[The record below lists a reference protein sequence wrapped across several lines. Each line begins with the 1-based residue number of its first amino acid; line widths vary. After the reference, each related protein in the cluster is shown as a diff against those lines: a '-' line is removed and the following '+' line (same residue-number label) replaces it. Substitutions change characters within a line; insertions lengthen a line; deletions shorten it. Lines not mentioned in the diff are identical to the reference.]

1 MKKTAAL
8 FSILLTAL
16 LNAQTGTDEKV
27 LERLRH
33 QEKKDR
39 VYDQILSNVE
49 TFNVYLQKSNE
60 VRVALMDTNTALIG
74 AVLSEPD
81 FFGNDLV
88 RRSDFLNLA
97 AEHYFYRV
105 DSAPSPYAKPAGLD
119 PRKKAFDLWQEI
131 IEMDLKLLAAAK
143 AESWEGRGTPI
154 SPNALSPAL
163 AMDRYRYEI
172 TPDKA
177 AAPFRNNYARYFT
190 YYTNGYDAGS
200 EFRLNMGVY
209 FLLKG
214 ELSNAEKA
222 LTFLEDKSEHYA
234 DRLLAEKAVQ
244 TTNDAESYR
253 TVKDY
258 LVQLRS
264 REFYLK
270 RVEEKY
276 FEYANALLT
285 TRDEQGRIRPLSFTN
300 IPVEN
305 RDSIR
310 RALEAYDK
318 ATTGAKP
325 KTESYLNAALVYLRM
340 ERYPNALI
348 ALDEALKRSP
358 SFPVLYTLGL
368 TQLRLGDYPK
378 AYQYFI
384 EAKYHDEKM
393 PELFNNLAHCTLF
406 LTNRDERKRGL
417 GWANRA
423 IELNDKNHYFYVTKG
438 EVLRNLNDASGYTN
452 QLRNALTVLQNVQ
465 VTNYNDYRKVFLL
478 ETTNEVPRRIREAI
492 RDVNER
498 LGIGPFKER

>member
-1 MKKTAAL
+1 MNKTATLL
-8 FSILLTAL
+8 FFLTATF
-16 LNAQTGTDEKV
+16 LNAQTVTDEKV
-27 LERLRH
+27 LERLR
-33 QEKKDR
+33 QQDKKDR
-39 VYDQILSNVE
+39 IYDQILTNVE
-49 TFNVYLQKSNE
+49 TFNLFLQKSNE

-74 AVLSEPD
+74 RVLSDPD

-105 DSAPSPYAKPAGLD
+105 DNVPSLYAKPIGLD

-131 IEMDLKLLAAAK
+131 IEMDLKLLSAAK

-163 AMDRYRYEI
+163 AMDRYRYE
-172 TPDKA
+172 TSSDKMGT
-177 AAPFRNNYARYFT
+177 PFRNNYTRYLP

-200 EFRLNMGVY
+200 EFRLNMGVF

-214 ELSNAEKA
+214 DITNAEKA
-222 LTFLEDKSEHYA
+222 LNFLEEKSEHYA
-234 DRLLAEKAVQ
+234 DRLLAEKALQ
-244 TTNDAESYR
+244 ATNDAESYR

-258 LVQLRS
+258 LMQLRS

-285 TRDEQGRIRPLSFTN
+285 TRDEQGRQRPLSFTN

-318 ATTGAKP
+318 AAIGAKP

-348 ALDEALKRSP
+348 ALDEALKRNP

-368 TQLRLGDYPK
+368 TQMRLGDYPK
-378 AYQYFI
+378 AYQYFL

-406 LTNRDERKRGL
+406 LTNRDEKKRGL

-423 IELNDKNHYFYVTKG
+423 IELNDKNHYFYITKG
-438 EVLRNLNDASGYTN
+438 EVLSNLSDPSGYTN

-465 VTNYNDYRKVFLL
+465 TTNYNEYRKVFLL
-478 ETTNEVPRRIREAI
+478 ETTNEVPQRLREAI
-492 RDVNER
+492 LDVNVK
-498 LGIGPFKER
+498 LGLRPSKEK